1 MRAVRD
7 SGKVSLGTLVLLL
20 LLGGAVYVGA
30 LYVPLWVDSL
40 DVREAVAAA
49 HNLAGRNLNDAVLR
63 NEIRNR
69 TSEMG
74 THEETDA
81 YGNTEIVP
89 GLGLTDDQILIERDP
104 VTGSVRIEVEW
115 ERVVTL
121 KPTRRQHSFLF
132 RAVKEGI
139 PPR

>member
-1 MRAVRD
+1 VRAVRD

-20 LLGGAVYVGA
+20 LLGGAVYFAA

-49 HNLAGRNLNDAVLR
+49 HNLAGQNRNDAVLR
-63 NEIRNR
+63 NEIRHR
-69 TSEMG
+69 TAQMG
-74 THEETDA
+74 THEETDSF
-81 YGNTEIVP
+81 GDTVTVP
-89 GLGLTDDQILIERDP
+89 GLGLTDEQILIERNE
-104 VTGSVRIEVEW
+104 VTGSVFIEVDW

-121 KPTRRQHSFLF
+121 WPTRSEHTFSFS
-132 RAVKEGI
+132 AVKEGI

>member
-1 MRAVRD
+1 VRAVRD

-20 LLGGAVYVGA
+20 LLGGAVYVAA

-49 HNLAGRNLNDAVLR
+49 HNLSGHNLNDAVLR
-63 NEIRNR
+63 NEIRKR

-74 THEETDA
+74 THEETDTW
-81 YGNTEIVP
+81 GNTRTVP
-89 GLGLTDDQILIERDP
+89 GLGLDDEQILIERDE

-121 KPTRRQHSFLF
+121 KPTRREHTFHF

>member
-1 MRAVRD
+1 MRPVRD

-30 LYVPLWVDSL
+30 LYLPLWVDSL
-40 DVREAVAAA
+40 DVKEAVAAA
-49 HNLAGRNLNDAVLR
+49 HNLAGRNLNDALLR
-63 NEIRNR
+63 NEIRTR
-69 TSEMG
+69 TAQMG
-74 THEETDA
+74 THEEQDTW
-81 YGNTEIVP
+81 GNVRSVP
-89 GLGLTDDQILIERDP
+89 GLGLTDEQILIERNP

-115 ERVVTL
+115 DRVVTL
-121 KPTRRQHSFLF
+121 RPTRRAHTFHF

>member
-20 LLGGAVYVGA
+20 LLGGAVYVVA
-30 LYVPLWVDSL
+30 LYVPLYVDSL
-40 DVREAVAAA
+40 DVKEAVAAA

-63 NEIRNR
+63 GEIRQR

-74 THEETDA
+74 THEEPDGWGGLRT
-81 YGNTEIVP
+81 VP
-89 GLGLTDDQILIERDP
+89 GLGLTDEQIRIERNG
-104 VTGSVRIEVEW
+104 VTGSVRIEVLW
-115 ERVVTL
+115 DRTVTL
-121 KPTRRQHSFLF
+121 KPTRRTHTFHF
-132 RAVKEGI
+132 RVLKEGI

>member
-20 LLGGAVYVGA
+20 LLGGAVYFGA
-30 LYVPLWVDSL
+30 IYLPLWVDSL
-40 DVREAVAAA
+40 DVKEAVAAA

-63 NEIRNR
+63 NEIRSR

-74 THEETDA
+74 THQEQDTW
-81 YGNTEIVP
+81 GNVRTVP
-89 GLGLTDDQILIERDP
+89 GLGLTDEQILIERNP

-121 KPTRRQHSFLF
+121 KPTRREHTFQF

>member
-20 LLGGAVYVGA
+20 LLGGAVYFLA
-30 LYVPLWVDSL
+30 LYLPLWVDSL
-40 DVREAVAAA
+40 DVKEAVAAA

-63 NEIRNR
+63 NEIRHR

-81 YGNTEIVP
+81 FGNTELVR
-89 GLGLTDDQILIERDP
+89 GLGLTDEQILIERDD
-104 VTGSVRIEVEW
+104 VTGDVRIEVEW

-121 KPTRRQHSFLF
+121 KPTRHEHTFHF